1 MRRLARSVFHVSLA
15 AILLLATVYASN
27 AAPPND
33 PLYAWLGSRES
44 LRSAARLIAKLR
56 LQEADAELSR
66 LARDLPMPY
75 RKQASEAIEKLRPA
89 MKTDRTLDAYH
100 RYANL
105 GDVCRDL
112 DAPRG
117 AADLYWRAVRGH
129 PQDHNDVSSRL
140 AQMLI
145 AVKADEKEF
154 HELENIVANDI
165 YKRDLR
171 EALKARK
178 EQFARSDDDIL
189 KAFEQPGMAG
199 FVCGVS
205 LEDLN
210 RLLPKAKNNAQRLA
224 VYWRTSG
231 ELESLGDFQGRDAWE
246 EKILR
251 EFKHDPNACAAVYY
265 DRGERAYRAKDRAKA
280 LEMFRKVCADY
291 RRSDA
296 CGEAWRQIGM
306 ILRRQGKYDEAIAA
320 YRQLMPDKSK
330 KVDVD
335 CLEAGPIAC
344 CYEAKGD
351 FTSALEWV
359 EAIETAH
366 GNHGI
371 GCLNCYYAESAR
383 LTLWKAALFDKLG
396 RSDDALKLIEPQVFK
411 NECDDAA
418 FLLVDIYHRRG
429 QLEKLDEKIAEAKKR
444 NVASNKLEYA
454 KHPDRVDPSYDGVT
468 DSMKVANAYL
478 ALRRMIDKGDVD
490 GLFTIIE
497 GSEDNAFGTFVRF
510 PSEPAP
516 SWQVTKTLAALDNL
530 GERAVPFLRK
540 QLDGS
545 PRSQGWAFVLLRARR
560 GRICCPSSNMPVR

>member
-1 MRRLARSVFHVSLA
+1 
-15 AILLLATVYASN
+15 
-27 AAPPND
+27 
-33 PLYAWLGSRES
+33 
-44 LRSAARLIAKLR
+44 
-56 LQEADAELSR
+56 
-66 LARDLPMPY
+66 MPY

-210 RLLPKAKNNAQRLA
+210 RLLPKAKNDAQRLA

-265 DRGERAYRAKDRAKA
+265 DRGELRVPRQRPGESSGNVQEG
-280 LEMFRKVCADY
+280 LRGLSEIRRM
-291 RRSDA
+291 RRSLAPNRNDPPA
-296 CGEAWRQIGM
+296 ARQ
-306 ILRRQGKYDEAIAA
+306 
-320 YRQLMPDKSK
+320 
-330 KVDVD
+330 
-335 CLEAGPIAC
+335 
-344 CYEAKGD
+344 
-351 FTSALEWV
+351 
-359 EAIETAH
+359 
-366 GNHGI
+366 
-371 GCLNCYYAESAR
+371 
-383 LTLWKAALFDKLG
+383 
-396 RSDDALKLIEPQVFK
+396 
-411 NECDDAA
+411 
-418 FLLVDIYHRRG
+418 
-429 QLEKLDEKIAEAKKR
+429 
-444 NVASNKLEYA
+444 
-454 KHPDRVDPSYDGVT
+454 
-468 DSMKVANAYL
+468 
-478 ALRRMIDKGDVD
+478 
-490 GLFTIIE
+490 
-497 GSEDNAFGTFVRF
+497 VR
-510 PSEPAP
+510 
-516 SWQVTKTLAALDNL
+516 
-530 GERAVPFLRK
+530 
-540 QLDGS
+540 
-545 PRSQGWAFVLLRARR
+545 
-560 GRICCPSSNMPVR
+560 